1 MYPRIYLLFL
11 FVVVP
16 ILLQAQTNISGKI
29 TDAKKQPLPGVNI
42 YIKGT
47 YDGASTKADGTY
59 SFSSTAKGEQLLLA
73 SLMGYKTAEIKLNLT
88 GTDIQQPITLK
99 EVVNELKMVTI
110 SAGSFE
116 ASDERKNTILK
127 SLDIV
132 TTGGANADIVGAL
145 KTLPGAQQVGEKE
158 GLFVRGGTGYET
170 QTFIDG
176 MMVRNPFFSGMPNF
190 AARGRFSPFLFK
202 GTSFSSGGYS
212 AQYGQGM
219 SSALVLESNDLPT
232 RSSSTV
238 GIMTVGGNLGL
249 EKLSA
254 DKKSA
259 YTLEADYTNLTPYF
273 KVFKTQL
280 QPTTYPEIAGGS
292 ASYRRQT
299 SKTGMLKAYVYGN
312 WSRFGY
318 QGKSLEY
325 PGDEELF
332 ELNNY
337 NIYTNV
343 TYHESLGKGWRINTG
358 ISYSTNKDRI
368 FLDTI
373 QKAIDA
379 RIRQRSDL
387 SQVRTVF
394 TKSLGSF
401 SSLRLGGEYQY
412 AVENTSYNQYHRDY
426 TDNYGAG
433 FAEADVYFS
442 PQFVGRAGVRA
453 EYTSLMD
460 KANIAPRLSMSY
472 KLDDK
477 SQVSV
482 AYGEFFQKPEQQYLR
497 QDHQLDYMHAT
508 HYIATYE
515 RRSLAYTLRTEL
527 FYKKYHDLVKTE
539 PAINNNGTG
548 YAQGIELFWRDKQTI
563 KNVDYWISYS
573 YLDTKRD
580 YLNYPYEVQPDFA
593 AKHTAS
599 LVYKQYFSKITTN
612 VGMTY
617 TFATG
622 RPYYNPNRPES
633 EFMRDRTKT
642 YNTVGL
648 IANYLTTIGKAFTV
662 FVVSVSNMA
671 GSRQEYGYKYSSDGL
686 RREAIR
692 PMTPSFFLVG
702 MFMSFGI
709 DRRQEVI
716 DNN

>member
-1 MYPRIYLLFL
+1 MSPKSLYLLCL
-11 FVVVP
+11 MVLP
-16 ILLQAQTNISGKI
+16 ILAQAQTKISGKV

-47 YDGASTKADGTY
+47 YDGTTTTADGSY
-59 SFSSTAKGEQLLLA
+59 SFSSTAKGEQLLSA
-73 SLMGYKTAEIKLNLT
+73 SLMGYKTLEQTVNLSGAAIVLN
-88 GTDIQQPITLK
+88 INLK
-99 EVVNELKMVTI
+99 ETMNELKMVTI

-116 ASDERKNTILK
+116 ASDEKKNTILK

-132 TTGGANADIVGAL
+132 TTGGANADIVAAL
-145 KTLPGAQQVGEKE
+145 KTLPGAQQVGDKE

-176 MMVRNPFFSGMPNF
+176 MMVRNPFYSGMPNF

-219 SSALVLESNDLPT
+219 SSALVLETNDLPT
-232 RSSSTV
+232 RSSASI
-238 GIMTVGGNLGL
+238 GIMTIGANVGL
-249 EKLSA
+249 EQLSK
-254 DKKSA
+254 DKKSSF
-259 YTLEADYTNLTPYF
+259 TLEADYTNLTPYF
-273 KVFKTQL
+273 KVFKTLQ

-292 ASYRRQT
+292 LVYRRKT

-325 PGDEELF
+325 QGDEELF
-332 ELNNY
+332 ELKNY
-337 NIYTNV
+337 NIYSNL
-343 TYHESLGKGWRINTG
+343 TYHENLGKGWKINTG

-368 FLDTI
+368 HLDTI
-373 QKAIDA
+373 VKAA
-379 RIRQRSDL
+379 EANVRTRSDL
-387 SQVRTVF
+387 SQARVVL
-394 TKSLGSF
+394 TKSLGAF
-401 SSLRLGGEYQY
+401 SLLRFGGEYQY
-412 AVENTSYNQYHRDY
+412 AVEKTAYNQYHLDY

-433 FAEADVYFS
+433 FVETDIYFS
-442 PQFVGRAGVRA
+442 PKLVGRAGVRA
-453 EYTSLMD
+453 EYTSLME
-460 KANIAPRLSMSY
+460 KTNLAPRVSMSY

-477 SQVSV
+477 GQVSL
-482 AYGEFFQKPEQQYLR
+482 AYGEFYQKPEQQYLR
-497 QDHQLDYMHAT
+497 SKHDLEYMHAT

-515 RRSLAYTLRTEL
+515 RRSTAYTLRTEL
-527 FYKKYHDLVKTE
+527 FYKKYHDLVKTT
-539 PAINNNGTG
+539 PDINSNGTG
-548 YAQGIELFWRDKQTI
+548 YAKGAELFWRDKKTI
-563 KNVDYWISYS
+563 KNADYWISYS
-573 YLDTKRD
+573 FLDTKRD
-580 YLNYPYEVQPDFA
+580 HLNYPYEVQPDFA

-612 VGMTY
+612 VGLTY
-617 TFATG
+617 SFATG
-622 RPYYNPNRPES
+622 RPYYNPNRPAN
-633 EFMRDRTKT
+633 EFMHDRTKT
-642 YNTVGL
+642 FNTVGL

-671 GSRQEYGYKYSSDGL
+671 GQRQEYGYKYSSDGL

-692 PMTPSFFLVG
+692 PMTPSFFFVG